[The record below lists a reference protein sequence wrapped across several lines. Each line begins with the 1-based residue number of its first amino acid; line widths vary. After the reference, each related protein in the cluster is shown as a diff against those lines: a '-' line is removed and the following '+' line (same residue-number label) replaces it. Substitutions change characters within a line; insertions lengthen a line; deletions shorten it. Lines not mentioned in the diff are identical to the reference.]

1 MTNSFRRFET
11 WLFEPRDNSPL
22 VLFRIFFG
30 ALLFLE
36 SAGAIATGW
45 VRRVFIEPSFTFPI
59 MGFGW
64 LQPLPGNGMYGYFAL
79 MAGAALC
86 VAAGFYF
93 RAALSLFT
101 LMWTASYLMQ
111 TTAYNNHY
119 YLIILL
125 CVLLLPMPAHAD
137 LSWDAKRHPRIRSRT
152 CPRWCALAFIAQ
164 AAIVYFFA
172 TIAKL
177 YPDWLAAKPLA
188 IWLSQRTHY
197 PVIGRLY
204 GLPWLKWALAYG
216 GILFDGLIVPLL
228 LWRRTRLVAL
238 GLALVFHLFNSIT
251 FQIGIF
257 PYLAL
262 SLCIFF
268 FPPERVRQTF
278 RCLTRRSVAREGD
291 STTMAHR
298 GLVVAFLGTFFLV
311 QISLPVRH
319 FLYPG
324 NVHWTE
330 EGHRMAWH
338 MMVRTKSGHIHYVV
352 KDPATGEHW
361 RIDPSDYLGAK
372 QSDRIATRP
381 DMIWQFARRLARE
394 YREKGHPDVEV
405 YALTRVSLNGRPP
418 QPLVDPNVDLAKA
431 DWPWFHPL
439 DWLVPLAE

>member
-1 MTNSFRRFET
+1 MLRRFQS

-30 ALLFLE
+30 ILLFLE

-45 VRRVFIEPSFTFPI
+45 VKRVFIEPSFTFPI
-59 MGFGW
+59 MGFEW
-64 LQPLPGNGMYGYFAL
+64 LQPLPGNGMYGYFAV
-79 MAGAALC
+79 MAGAALL
-86 VAAGFYF
+86 VAAGMYF
-93 RAALSLFT
+93 RIALSVFT
-101 LMWTASYLMQ
+101 LLWTASYLMQ

-125 CVLLLPMPAHAD
+125 CILLLATPAHAD
-137 LSWDAKRHPRIRSRT
+137 LSWDAKRHPSIRSRT
-152 CPRWCALAFIAQ
+152 CPGWCSLAFIVQ
-164 AAIVYFFA
+164 AAVVYFFA

-197 PVIGRLY
+197 PIIGGLY
-204 GLPWLKWALAYG
+204 AQPWLKWVLAYG

-238 GLALVFHLFNSIT
+238 ALALCFHLFNSIT

-268 FPPERVRQTF
+268 FPPEQIRRTF
-278 RCLTRRSVAREGD
+278 SWLTRKGVARAGD
-291 STTMAHR
+291 STTTVHR
-298 GLVVAFLGTFFLV
+298 GPMLAFLTAFLLV
-311 QISLPVRH
+311 QVALPLRH

-338 MMVRTKSGHIHYVV
+338 MMLRTKSGRIHYIV
-352 KDPATGEHW
+352 KDPDSGESW
-361 RIDPSDYLGAK
+361 RIDPNDYLGSK
-372 QSDRIATRP
+372 QSVRIATRP
-381 DMIWQFARRLARE
+381 DMIWQFAQRLARE
-394 YREKGHPDVEV
+394 YREKGHPNAEV
-405 YALTRVSLNGRPP
+405 YAFTQVSLNGRPY
-418 QPLVDPNVDLAKA
+418 QPLVDGTVDLAKA
-431 DWPWFHPL
+431 DWPWFQPL
-439 DWLVPLAE
+439 DWLVPLNE